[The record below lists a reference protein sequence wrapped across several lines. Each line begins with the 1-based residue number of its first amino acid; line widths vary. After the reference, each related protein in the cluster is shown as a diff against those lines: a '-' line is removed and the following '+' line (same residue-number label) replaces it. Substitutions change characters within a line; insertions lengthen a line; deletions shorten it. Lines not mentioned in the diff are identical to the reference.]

1 MSEPLTLFSVDP
13 EYCIDTNVVVS
24 FVSETD
30 DEFYGA
36 DIFQAQWRSIE
47 SMIASGRIV
56 APRQVERELQGH
68 ASKRAKVGP
77 WLRCRG
83 YMFRDV
89 DTDAQLHVAKR
100 IVNQYPI
107 YGRTENFLGDLAVMS
122 LAGALGITVITL
134 EAAVPQSGQR
144 HPKIPNV
151 CAEFGIGCLSVSGF
165 FRRFLSP
172 L

>member
-1 MSEPLTLFSVDP
+1 MSEPLTLFSVEP

-36 DIFQAQWRSIE
+36 DIFQEHWRTIE
-47 SMIASGRIV
+47 TMIASGRII

-68 ASKRAKVGP
+68 AKQRAKVGR
-77 WLRCRG
+77 WLKGRG
-83 YMFRDV
+83 YMFLDV
-89 DTDAQLHVAKR
+89 DTDAQLRVAKR
-100 IVNQYPI
+100 IVNEYPV

-122 LAGALGITVITL
+122 LASALGITVITL
-134 EAAVPQSGQR
+134 EAAVPQSGQK

-151 CAEFGIGCLSVSGF
+151 CAEFGIDCLSVSGF
-165 FRRFLSP
+165 FRRFLKQP
-172 L
+172 